1 MNISL
6 RNFRKPTAVALAF
19 FFITACSTGP
29 GRPDGADNARAKLTR
44 LQSDPE
50 LASRAPVAIQ
60 EAELAV
66 RAAEQP
72 HKDKE
77 QAKHLIFMADRKVD
91 IARARAQSRLLED
104 QRKMLAEQ
112 RASARLDSRT
122 READRARSDA
132 RAARADAEMARARAD
147 MADMDR
153 ETALQE
159 ADDLQREIA
168 ELNAMPT
175 DRGLV
180 VTLGDVLFDSGR
192 SNLRGGATGNL
203 DKLATFLN
211 RYEDRMVVIEGHTD
225 SVGGGDFNL
234 DLSQRRADSVKSYL
248 VKKGVSPGRVATQG
262 RGEEFP
268 VSGNDSPAGRQQNRR
283 VEVII
288 SDADAPLNEG

>member
-1 MNISL
+1 MNIFPH
-6 RNFRKPTAVALAF
+6 NFRKLTAVALAS
-19 FFITACSTGP
+19 FFIAACSTGP
-29 GRPDGADNARAKLTR
+29 GRPDGADNARARLTQ

-66 RAAEQP
+66 RAAEKPQR
-72 HKDKE
+72 DKE
-77 QAKHLIFMADRKVD
+77 QEKHLIFMADRKVD

-104 QRKMLAEQ
+104 QRKTLAEQ

-132 RAARADAEMARARAD
+132 RAARADAEMARDRAD

-153 ETALQE
+153 ETARQE

-180 VTLGDVLFDSGR
+180 VTLGDVLFDSGK
-192 SNLRGGATGNL
+192 SNLRGGAASNL
-203 DKLATFLN
+203 GKLADFLN

-225 SVGGGDFNL
+225 SVGGEDFNL
-234 DLSQRRADSVKSYL
+234 SLSQRRADSVKSYL
-248 VKKGVSPGRVATQG
+248 VKEGISPGRVATHG